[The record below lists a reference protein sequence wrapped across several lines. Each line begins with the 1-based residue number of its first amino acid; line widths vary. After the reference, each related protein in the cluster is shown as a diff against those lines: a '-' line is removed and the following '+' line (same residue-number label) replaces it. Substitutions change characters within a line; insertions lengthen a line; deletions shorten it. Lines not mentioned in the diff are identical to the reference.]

1 MTAPLRLM
9 QHLDAH
15 DRRLLGLWALGEDAA
30 TMHRRGWIVVTHA
43 GGAVVTIAS
52 VLIPLLL
59 RPILPPQRL
68 LRRQAFALFAARFR
82 GDLFQLHRLQR
93 RERIVLAPFAEIVE
107 RAAVLLQP
115 FVDLGEKLV
124 LPRRIIDRAFARFD
138 FACFRI
144 NRLWRAA
151 FGGELADDP
160 QRLARLF
167 AIDLA
172 GHSRD

>member
-59 RPILPPQRL
+59 TPWPQWIT
-68 LRRQAFALFAARFR
+68 A
-82 GDLFQLHRLQR
+82 
-93 RERIVLAPFAEIVE
+93 
-107 RAAVLLQP
+107 RAAVALTVSHLLVQALKRVVNRERP
-115 FVDLGEKLV
+115 DATALIRCPDRFSFPSGHATAALAVALSYAQAWPGLAPILVPGAVLIGWSRVALGVHYPGDVLV
-124 LPRRIIDRAFARFD
+124 GQVIA
-138 FACFRI
+138 
-144 NRLWRAA
+144 
-151 FGGELADDP
+151 LATV
-160 QRLARLF
+160 AGV
-167 AIDLA
+167 ALA
-172 GHSRD
+172 G